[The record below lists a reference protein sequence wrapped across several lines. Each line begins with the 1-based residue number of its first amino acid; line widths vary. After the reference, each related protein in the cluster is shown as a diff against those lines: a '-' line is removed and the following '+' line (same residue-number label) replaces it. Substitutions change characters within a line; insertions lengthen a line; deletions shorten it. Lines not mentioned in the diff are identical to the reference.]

1 MQTGEVFV
9 FSETLFNFGN
19 AYSTDSGKFTAPV
32 KGLYIFS
39 VFVCTARDMYLH
51 FAIKQGSTDLI
62 KGTQHENTNMDCSSA
77 TVAAS
82 LDVGEKVWVQSTSA
96 SSSQKEFHQD
106 SYRKNVFSGVLVHA
120 M

>member
-1 MQTGEVFV
+1 MQTGETFV

-19 AYSTDSGKFTAPV
+19 AYGTDSGKFTAPV
-32 KGLYIFS
+32 QGLYIFS
-39 VFVCTARDMYLH
+39 VFVCSYKDRYVH
-51 FAIKQGSTDLI
+51 FAIMKGSTYLI

-77 TVAAS
+77 TVTAS
-82 LDVGEKVWVQSTSA
+82 LDVGDTVSVQSTSA
-96 SSSQKEFHQD
+96 SSTQTEIHQD